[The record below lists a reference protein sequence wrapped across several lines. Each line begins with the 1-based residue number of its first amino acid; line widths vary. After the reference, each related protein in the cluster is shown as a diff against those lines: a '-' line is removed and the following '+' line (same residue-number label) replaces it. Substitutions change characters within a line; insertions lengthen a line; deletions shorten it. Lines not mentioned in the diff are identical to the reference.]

1 MREAEQGGSG
11 SAERVQPQLQ
21 GGDASPAQ
29 TPRQKEV
36 SGLPRSLRASRHP
49 TWSPLHPLQ
58 LPCIPLEGRI
68 ISQGPSCPSPF
79 KQPTREP
86 QPAFPHS
93 LPCLPCPAHKYGPS
107 REFKPSLAP
116 LASLSLSHL
125 YPVLCPISSDLPP
138 APVPCPHIPVAWV
151 CVLPPQRE
159 QFLLPALLIPAL
171 RQASACTGSSH
182 PLLHWVWLKAMP
194 KKHPWTFL
202 WPLRRDSQQE
212 QVFLVRC
219 FIKRI

>member
-1 MREAEQGGSG
+1 M
-11 SAERVQPQLQ
+11 
-21 GGDASPAQ
+21 
-29 TPRQKEV
+29 
-36 SGLPRSLRASRHP
+36 PRSLRASRHP

-58 LPCIPLEGRI
+58 LPCVPLEGRI
-68 ISQGPSCPSPF
+68 ISQGPSCPSP
-79 KQPTREP
+79 PSPPES
-86 QPAFPHS
+86 HS
-93 LPCLPCPAHKYGPS
+93 LLSPIPCHAFHVQHTNTAHRVNLSPALHLLP
-107 REFKPSLAP
+107 
-116 LASLSLSHL
+116 LSLSHL

-202 WPLRRDSQQE
+202 WPLRRDSQEE